1 MNWWRKSEPEQ
12 QQPAMGDGIHVTMD
26 DLLVCQNLG
35 RLLALRPDPRNVG
48 RRHGQYLSRMKGRG
62 MEFSEV
68 RAYQQGDDIRAI
80 DWRIT
85 ARTGKTHTKLYDEE
99 RERPIFVLLD
109 LSASMDFGSTLY
121 LKSTQ
126 ACYLAAALAW
136 SAFNGGDRIGL
147 VAMTPSGLTEV
158 PARPRRQGL
167 TAVLERICE
176 CQQQHLAHQQQAAQ
190 SPTLAQAAE
199 HLRRHAHT
207 GALIAVISDFQQ
219 LNDDSRQALSLLKR
233 HNQVMTFQVVDPLE
247 QNLADVCQQD
257 LAVTDGLRSGNL
269 TLSSSITQ
277 RAYRQYIQQGLAQ
290 RQHVLAQLTRHQYL
304 ISAASN
310 LEQQLQHQGQQ
321 PNDGVN
327 E

>member
-12 QQPAMGDGIHVTMD
+12 QQPAIGDGIHVTMD
-26 DLLVCQNLG
+26 DLLGCQSLS

-85 ARTGKTHTKLYDEE
+85 ARTGKTHTRLYDEE

-109 LSASMDFGSTLY
+109 LSASMHFGSTLY

-147 VAMTPSGLTEV
+147 VAMTPAGLTEV

-176 CQQQHLAHQQQAAQ
+176 CQQQHLAQPQLSEQ
-190 SPTLAQAAE
+190 PTLAQAAE

-233 HNQVMTFQVVDPLE
+233 HNQVMTFQIVDPLE
-247 QNLADVCQQD
+247 QNLADVCQHD
-257 LAVTDGLRSGNL
+257 LCITDGHQTGNL
-269 TLSSSITQ
+269 TLSSSLTQ
-277 RAYRQYIQQGLAQ
+277 RAYRQYIQQGLAH
-290 RQHVLAQLTRHQYL
+290 RQSVLAQLTRHQYL
-304 ISAASN
+304 ISAASS
-310 LEQQLQHQGQQ
+310 LEQQLQHHGQ
-321 PNDGVN
+321 DLDEGAST
-327 E
+327 